1 MLGGLRPLGGACARD
16 GIPNTSTS
24 GSGSA
29 PLCCELTT
37 TAGAKLFGSCET
49 MTDRKA
55 FPAATAR
62 RAVSHLL
69 ASLGMPILNVGVLAG
84 FAGAVLAMLLSKKKS
99 ETNPNPN
106 ANRNPNKQ
114 QSKA

>member
-29 PLCCELTT
+29 PLCCELMT
-37 TAGAKLFGSCET
+37 TAGALLFGSCET

-69 ASLGMPILNVGVLAG
+69 ASLGMPIFLNVLAFWLVRRRRVG
-84 FAGAVLAMLLSKKKS
+84 DVLLSS
-99 ETNPNPN
+99 FFSHFGFP
-106 ANRNPNKQ
+106 
-114 QSKA
+114 

>member
-24 GSGSA
+24 GNGSP

-37 TAGAKLFGSCET
+37 TAGALLFGSCET
-49 MTDRKA
+49 MTERKA

-69 ASLGMPILNVGVLAG
+69 ASFSCPIFETLPCWQGV
-84 FAGAVLAMLLSKKKS
+84 VLAMFY
-99 ETNPNPN
+99 
-106 ANRNPNKQ
+106 
-114 QSKA
+114 

>member
-24 GSGSA
+24 GSGSS

-37 TAGAKLFGSCET
+37 TAGALLFGSCET
-49 MTDRKA
+49 MTERKA

-62 RAVSHLL
+62 RAVSHSLSCPIFETL
-69 ASLGMPILNVGVLAG
+69 PGKASCWRMFYRSRIILKVRELHRTKA
-84 FAGAVLAMLLSKKKS
+84 SK
-99 ETNPNPN
+99 
-106 ANRNPNKQ
+106 
-114 QSKA
+114 